1 LFSFLTRAK
10 NLEVVMAVENQKPL
24 GSGFGAKSSS
34 EEIMRGVDL
43 SGKNAIV
50 TGGYSGIGLETTKA
64 LKAAGANVIVPVR
77 NKTKAD
83 ENFNAL
89 GLTVETRAMDLA
101 DLASVQAF
109 AADVM
114 GRWDRVDLLI
124 NNAGIMACPETRVG
138 PGWEAQ
144 FAVNHIG
151 HFVLTREL
159 APCLKE
165 AQGARVVS
173 LSSLAHKRSPIRF
186 EDIHFTT
193 SDYQKWDAYAQSKT
207 ANALFALELNR
218 QMESDGVKAFSVHP
232 GGIMTPL
239 QRHLDIEEMVALGW
253 VDETGEIAQEAKAMF
268 KTPEQGCTTTLWCAT
283 SAQLNDRGGEYCED
297 CDIAQLM
304 DDSSPRYLHVAPWAA
319 DEEAA
324 ARLWVETEK
333 MLAA

>member
-1 LFSFLTRAK
+1 
-10 NLEVVMAVENQKPL
+10 MAVENQKPL
-24 GSGFGAKSSS
+24 GSGFGAKSSAA
-34 EEIMRGVDL
+34 EIMRGVDL
-43 SGKNAIV
+43 SGKCAIV

-83 ENFNAL
+83 ENFSAL
-89 GLTVETRAMDLA
+89 GLSVETRAMDLA

-109 AADVM
+109 ASDVADH
-114 GRWDRVDLLI
+114 WDRLDLLI

-159 APCLKE
+159 APSLKN
-165 AQGARVVS
+165 AKGARVVS
-173 LSSLAHKRSPIRF
+173 LSSLAHKNSPIRF
-186 EDIHFTT
+186 DDIHFSE
-193 SDYQKWDAYAQSKT
+193 SDYQKWEAYGQSKT

-218 QMESDGVKAFSVHP
+218 RMAGDGVKAFSLHP

-239 QRHLDIEEMVALGW
+239 QRHLETEEMVALGW
-253 VDETGEIAQEAKAMF
+253 IDETGEVAQEAKAMF

-304 DDSSPRYLHVAPWAA
+304 DENSPRYLHVASWAA
-319 DEEAA
+319 DDEAA

-333 MLAA
+333 MLAAA

>member
-1 LFSFLTRAK
+1 
-10 NLEVVMAVENQKPL
+10 MATENQKPL
-24 GSGFGAKSSS
+24 GSGFDAKSSA
-34 EEIMRGVDL
+34 EEVMRGVDL

-83 ENFNAL
+83 ENFSAV
-89 GLTVETRAMDLA
+89 GLSVETHEMDLV

-109 AADVM
+109 AAEVA
-114 GRWDRVDLLI
+114 GHWDRVDLLI

-144 FAVNHIG
+144 FAVNHMG

-159 APCLKE
+159 APYLKN

-186 EDIHFTT
+186 EDIHFRD
-193 SDYQKWDAYAQSKT
+193 SDYEKWEAYGQSKT

-218 QMESDGVKAFSVHP
+218 RMASDGVQAFSVHP

-239 QRHLDIEEMVALGW
+239 QRHLETEEMVALGW
-253 VDETGEIAQEAKAMF
+253 IDESGEVSKQAKAMF
-268 KTPEQGCTTTLWCAT
+268 KTPDQGCTTTLWCAT

-304 DDSSPRYLHVAPWAA
+304 DDNSPRYLHVAPWAA
-319 DEEAA
+319 DDDAA
-324 ARLWVETEK
+324 TRLWVETEK
-333 MLAA
+333 MLTAA

>member
-1 LFSFLTRAK
+1 
-10 NLEVVMAVENQKPL
+10 MAVENQKTL

-124 NNAGIMACPETRVG
+124 NNAGIMACLETRVG

>member
-1 LFSFLTRAK
+1 
-10 NLEVVMAVENQKPL
+10 MAIENQKPL
-24 GSGFGAKSSS
+24 GSGFGAKSSA

-64 LKAAGANVIVPVR
+64 LKAAGADVIVPVR

-89 GLTVETRAMDLA
+89 GLAVKTRAMDLA

-109 AADVM
+109 AADVT
-114 GRWDRVDLLI
+114 GHWDRVDLLI

-159 APCLKE
+159 ASCLKK

-173 LSSLAHKRSPIRF
+173 LSSLGHKRSPIRF
-186 EDIHFTT
+186 EDIHFRD
-193 SDYQKWDAYAQSKT
+193 SDYEKWEAYGQSKT

-218 QMESDGVKAFSVHP
+218 RLASDGVRAFSVHP

-239 QRHLDIEEMVALGW
+239 QRHLETEEMVTLGW
-253 VDETGEIAQEAKAMF
+253 VDESGEISEQAKALF
-268 KTPEQGCTTTLWCAT
+268 KTPDQGCTTTLWCAT

-304 DDSSPRYLHVAPWAA
+304 DDNAPRYLHVAPWAV
-319 DEEAA
+319 DDDAA
-324 ARLWVETEK
+324 ARLWIETEK
-333 MLAA
+333 MLTAA